1 MCAFSLEHTITF
13 FSASPCD
20 AFSLAGAHVG
30 ERSCGVSPQNY
41 PPIVHSDFASQDD
54 KQSKAVWSFVRHLI
68 GLIKLIAAGKLGAE
82 QRSNGSCFGGGG
94 GCCVFILGVGARA
107 GLASWRSPE
116 RTVGVKPLKACKI
129 CRRAHPGHRR
139 SGAARWSRR
148 RPRSTSLSW
157 GSPCES
163 LFRSHNWR
171 WSDCSPGRRSER
183 VRPGQPWLPVCHKTA
198 RITSLGE
205 ELLPLVVN
213 PGPPSLAWPGPVAS
227 LLGYFFGWTPSVCVL
242 FSRPSD
248 TRAASLK
255 ETANEAPADTNSHTI
270 ARFFLATFRL
280 NAAYVSGLLFINAV
294 PPLGSLLADMFPL
307 LYRTESSAA
316 RTYGCLT
323 LYNCDVTPHR
333 QSSNERAGPQ
343 PSPQFLQRRCDWS
356 AQVLRR
362 ACFHVSCC
370 CLSSIWRVI

>member
-1 MCAFSLEHTITF
+1 MALVLE
-13 FSASPCD
+13 
-20 AFSLAGAHVG
+20 
-30 ERSCGVSPQNY
+30 
-41 PPIVHSDFASQDD
+41 
-54 KQSKAVWSFVRHLI
+54 
-68 GLIKLIAAGKLGAE
+68 
-82 QRSNGSCFGGGG
+82 GGG

-280 NAAYVSGLLFINAV
+280 NAAYVSGVLFINAV

-323 LYNCDVTPHR
+323 LYNCDVTSPPPIIQWEGR
-333 QSSNERAGPQ
+333 PPALTAVSTAPMWLICAG
-343 PSPQFLQRRCDWS
+343 FEARL
-356 AQVLRR
+356 
-362 ACFHVSCC
+362 FSCQLL
-370 CLSSIWRVI
+370 LSVEYLTSYLNKTTQYHGIQELSIWYSFIVFWISTYFFLFF